1 MFWLGLVCIFTFC
14 QAEQIKKLPGASSK
28 LKFVES
34 QNNPKKDPIIF
45 WFNGGPGCS
54 SLDGL
59 FNEMGPYFVNL
70 DGKGLRENP
79 HSWTEVAA
87 LGNCNFLQM
96 ASMVFIESPVG
107 VGYSYSTDGN
117 ITSDDDR
124 TSLENYE
131 AIKLFFTGIVLG
143 NAWLAAN
150 LFIDTSVRFA
160 YAHGVIDE
168 GAWNA
173 LEKECCGGCI
183 DSCELSQKILG
194 TGKV

>member
-28 LKFVES
+28 LKSKHYSGFFNVTNKHFLHYWFVES

-59 FNEMGPYFVNL
+59 LNEMGPYFVNL

-131 AIKLFFTGIVLG
+131 AIKLFFTVTVNG
-143 NAWLAAN
+143 W
-150 LFIDTSVRFA
+150 
-160 YAHGVIDE
+160 
-168 GAWNA
+168 
-173 LEKECCGGCI
+173 
-183 DSCELSQKILG
+183 
-194 TGKV
+194 